1 MDASRFDAL
10 VRAFATGGTR
20 RRLLRLVAALPFG
33 GALLAGEDA
42 AGADRPHE
50 RLGRRTKQRNHKQR
64 AERRRDMHEHNH
76 DKNNNGNNKH
86 DNDGGG
92 RGRGCNAK

>member
-1 MDASRFDAL
+1 MDPSAFDTL
-10 VRAFATGGTR
+10 VRAFATVGSR

-64 AERRRDMHEHNH
+64 TERRRHMHQHNH
-76 DKNNNGNNKH
+76 EQEQQ
-86 DNDGGG
+86 
-92 RGRGCNAK
+92 RTTST